1 MLVQERLNKLRELM
15 KQHDMDAYI
24 IVTDD
29 YHGSE
34 YVGDYFKEREF
45 MSGFTGSA
53 GTLVILPDKAYL
65 WTDGRYFIQ
74 AEEQLHNSTIAL
86 MKINEPGVFDIP
98 KFMAECASGHAGY
111 RIGFD
116 GRTISTAFARK
127 LTDSLTMA
135 ESVLVP
141 DYDLV
146 DEIWENRP
154 NISAE
159 PVWQLDTQ
167 YAGDTSENKFKLLRE
182 NMQKNS
188 VDMLMVAALDEIAWL
203 LNLRGN
209 DVNCT
214 PVFIIY
220 DYTPG

>member
-53 GTLVILPDKAYL
+53 GTLVILPDRAYL

-86 MKINEPGVFDIP
+86 MKTGSFRYTEIHGG
-98 KFMAECASGHAGY
+98 MC
-111 RIGFD
+111 IGSC
-116 GRTISTAFARK
+116 R
-127 LTDSLTMA
+127 LQ
-135 ESVLVP
+135 
-141 DYDLV
+141 
-146 DEIWENRP
+146 NR
-154 NISAE
+154 
-159 PVWQLDTQ
+159 L
-167 YAGDTSENKFKLLRE
+167 
-182 NMQKNS
+182 
-188 VDMLMVAALDEIAWL
+188 
-203 LNLRGN
+203 
-209 DVNCT
+209 
-214 PVFIIY
+214 
-220 DYTPG
+220 